1 MAYSPADDIEPPRM
15 TPAVQALIAINV
27 AIYFLQ
33 LTVVQAADVQRAL
46 GFEMRDLGRS
56 WWTIGTYMF
65 VHAGFW
71 HLALNLYTLFL
82 FGPRVERVWS
92 TGEFTRYYLLCG
104 LGGWLAHVVFVREGL
119 LIGASAAVFGVM
131 LAYAVRWPDVEVY
144 LFGVLPLKVKWLV
157 AILVATNLVQG
168 LSPGGGDGT
177 AYLAHLGGLVTG
189 WVYLKATHAFAPEGL
204 KASVAAAPDVTD
216 DLPRAVPR
224 SLPRVREKLQE
235 IDEIIARSK
244 TVVAKRASAA
254 PPSPRPAVSP
264 TVRAELDHVLDKISR
279 DGLESLSVDERRLL
293 EEMSKRLRGT

>member
-1 MAYSPADDIEPPRM
+1 MAYSPTDEFEPPRL

-33 LTVVQAADVQRAL
+33 LTVIQAADVQRAL
-46 GFEMRDLGRS
+46 GFEMRDLGRA

-65 VHAGFW
+65 VHGGFW

-82 FGPRVERVWS
+82 FGPRVERAWS
-92 TGEFTRYYLLCG
+92 TREFTRYYLLCG
-104 LGGWLAHVVFVREGL
+104 LGGWLAHVLFVREGL

-144 LFGVLPLKVKWLV
+144 LFGVLPLKVKYLV
-157 AILVATNLVQG
+157 MILVLANLVQG
-168 LSPGGGDGT
+168 LSPDSGGGT
-177 AYLAHLGGLVTG
+177 AYLAHVGGIVTG
-189 WVYLKATHAFAPEGL
+189 WAYLKATRAFAPEGL
-204 KASVAAAPDVTD
+204 KASVAAVPDLGD
-216 DLPRAVPR
+216 DPPRAVPR

-244 TVVAKRASAA
+244 TAVVKRVSHVPPA
-254 PPSPRPAVSP
+254 PKPAVSP

-279 DGLESLSVDERRLL
+279 DGLENLSVDERRLL
-293 EEMSKRLRGT
+293 EEMSKRLRGA

>member
-1 MAYSPADDIEPPRM
+1 MSYSPADDLEPPRM
-15 TPAVQALIAINV
+15 TRAVQALIAINV
-27 AIYFLQ
+27 AIFFLQ

-65 VHAGFW
+65 VHGGFW
-71 HLALNLYTLFL
+71 HLALNMYTLFL
-82 FGPRVERVWS
+82 FGPRVERAWS
-92 TGEFTRYYLLCG
+92 AGEFARFYLLCG

-119 LIGASAAVFGVM
+119 LIGASAAVFGAM

-168 LSPGGGDGT
+168 LSPSAGDGT

-189 WVYLKATHAFAPEGL
+189 WIYLKATNAFAPEGL

-216 DLPRAVPR
+216 DPPRAVPR

-235 IDEIIARSK
+235 IDEIIARSR
-244 TVVAKRASAA
+244 TVVAKRVSAPA
-254 PPSPRPAVSP
+254 PKPAVSP

-279 DGLESLSVDERRLL
+279 DGLNSLSVDERRLL
-293 EEMSKRLRGT
+293 EEMSKRLRGP

>member
-1 MAYSPADDIEPPRM
+1 MAYSPADELEPPRL

-65 VHAGFW
+65 VHGGFW

-82 FGPRVERVWS
+82 FGPRVERAWS
-92 TGEFTRYYLLCG
+92 AGEFTRYYVLCG
-104 LGGWLAHVVFVREGL
+104 LGGWLAHLMFVREGL

-168 LSPGGGDGT
+168 LSPGAGDGT

-189 WVYLKATHAFAPEGL
+189 WVYLKATHTFASDGL
-204 KASVAAAPDVTD
+204 KASVAAAPDVSD

-244 TVVAKRASAA
+244 TAVAKRVAA
-254 PPSPRPAVSP
+254 VPPAPKPLVSP

-279 DGLESLSVDERRLL
+279 DGLDSLSVDERRLL

>member
-1 MAYSPADDIEPPRM
+1 MAYSPADELEPPRL

-33 LTVVQAADVQRAL
+33 LTVVQSADVQRAL

-65 VHAGFW
+65 VHGGFW

-82 FGPRVERVWS
+82 FGPRVERAWS

-189 WVYLKATHAFAPEGL
+189 WVYLKATNAFAPEGL
-204 KASVAAAPDVTD
+204 KASVAAVPDVTD

-244 TVVAKRASAA
+244 TVVAKRVSVA
-254 PPSPRPAVSP
+254 PPAPKPAVSP

-279 DGLESLSVDERRLL
+279 DGMESLSVDERRLL